1 MKKVN
6 FIEHLW
12 TTASDH
18 CTWFT
23 SLLLRLFRFQRKTGG
38 IQPSSLS
45 WEQNVSEVLRIIT
58 SAYKSIDWFPY
69 EGNTGIYWVKW
80 FKIYNKTRANQIQSI
95 KKKTIFSSLNF
106 CFHELKSWVILF
118 LITYWSV
125 RDSSWTCLYQ
135 ICNYHY
141 YVFHFNV

>member
-6 FIEHLW
+6 FIKHLW

-23 SLLLRLFRFQRKTGG
+23 SLLIRLFRFQRKTGG

-45 WEQNVSEVLRIIT
+45 WEQNVSEVLRIII

-95 KKKTIFSSLNF
+95 KKNNFFIIKLLFPRVEKLSHSISNNLLIGPRFQLNMSLPN
-106 CFHELKSWVILF
+106 L
-118 LITYWSV
+118 
-125 RDSSWTCLYQ
+125 
-135 ICNYHY
+135 
-141 YVFHFNV
+141 